1 MRTYPNDAEWHLG
14 QTTTFVC
21 PPEASETNLSSRSV
35 YVEGRPRKL
44 WIPAGS
50 IIPAYQR
57 FDAVIQTIGQDW
69 ITGNPSDTRYYVSYS
84 TVPGTMRDATAP
96 NIPLT
101 LKCGTSRYY
110 NEATITGLEFVSYP
124 ETSLITLEA
133 DLILYEE

>member
-1 MRTYPNDAEWHLG
+1 M
-14 QTTTFVC
+14 
-21 PPEASETNLSSRSV
+21 
-35 YVEGRPRKL
+35 

-69 ITGNPSDTRYYVSYS
+69 ITGHPSDTRYYVSYS
-84 TVPGTMRDATAP
+84 TVTGTRRNTEAP

-110 NEATITGLEFVSYP
+110 NEATITGLEFVYYP

>member
-1 MRTYPNDAEWHLG
+1 M
-14 QTTTFVC
+14 
-21 PPEASETNLSSRSV
+21 
-35 YVEGRPRKL
+35 

-50 IIPAYQR
+50 IIPEYQR
-57 FDAVIQTIGQDW
+57 LDAEVMTIGRDW

-84 TVPGTMRDATAP
+84 TVPGTIRDTDAP

-110 NEATITGLEFVSYP
+110 NEATITGLEFVYFP